1 MFVIFALISP
11 IQSLSLDAAL
21 KQFKMKCFI
30 PVATKQKFQLPWDK
44 QRLKVSHS
52 IALIISISYA
62 HMSPN
67 LSLTYSPA
75 RPPHLSPHS
84 TPPSHRQP
92 LETHRIVSARPIP
105 PACLTFLRTLLLRRT
120 ANPPPTHRIVSA
132 RPIPTANSSP
142 RQLNMR
148 NEFRCQWKL
157 TERDSLKHLRK
168 LYVTGYLD
176 CTPAY
181 LCESFRVHDPDETGP
196 LYYGLLVL
204 QNIQNEHFNSLI
216 RC

>member
-44 QRLKVSHS
+44 QRLKVGHS

-62 HMSPN
+62 HMSHN

-75 RPPHLSPHS
+75 RLPHLSPRTLLLRVTANPPKPIASSPRALSRPPASPFSPHS

-92 LETHRIVSARPIP
+92 PETHRIVSARPIP
-105 PACLTFLRTLLLRRT
+105 PACLTFLPALYSSV
-120 ANPPPTHRIVSA
+120 APPTPRNPSHR
-132 RPIPTANSSP
+132 
-142 RQLNMR
+142 
-148 NEFRCQWKL
+148 
-157 TERDSLKHLRK
+157 LRAP
-168 LYVTGYLD
+168 Y
-176 CTPAY
+176 
-181 LCESFRVHDPDETGP
+181 PD
-196 LYYGLLVL
+196 
-204 QNIQNEHFNSLI
+204 
-216 RC
+216 R